1 MRRVWILAPAA
12 LLLAGCGGSSN
23 KPAASSTGTGPAL
36 QTISLSEKEFSIT
49 PKAISVSKPGTYTF
63 DVKNN
68 GKITHSLEVKG
79 NGVEQTAGDIQ
90 PGGSTTL
97 TVNLSKKGSYEVYCP
112 IDGHK
117 QNGMLASLTV
127 GGTATGGMT
136 TGETTTGGTTTNKGG
151 YGY

>member
-1 MRRVWILAPAA
+1 MRRVWILVPAA
-12 LLLAGCGGSSN
+12 LLLSACGGSSN

-36 QTISLSEKEFSIT
+36 QTISLSEKDFSTT
-49 PKAISVSKPGTYTF
+49 PKAINVPKTGTYTF

-112 IDGHK
+112 IVGPK
-117 QNGMLASLTV
+117 QKGMLASVT
-127 GGTATGGMT
+127 
-136 TGETTTGGTTTNKGG
+136 
-151 YGY
+151 

>member
-1 MRRVWILAPAA
+1 MRRVWILVPAA
-12 LLLAGCGGSSN
+12 LLLSACGGNSN
-23 KPAASSTGTGPAL
+23 KTGASSSGSGTPL

-49 PKAISVSKPGTYTF
+49 PKAISVPKTGTYTF
-63 DVKNN
+63 AVKND

-112 IDGHK
+112 IDGHRK
-117 QNGMLASLTV
+117 LGMESSAAV
-127 GGTATGGMT
+127 GGGGA
-136 TGETTTGGTTTNKGG
+136 GGGTTTEKQQTTTSGG